1 MVRGKFPALAIAAIF
16 LGAVRPTFVLNR
28 RSRGE
33 SFKIARATSGDA
45 QAFLS
50 TGGPG
55 RSWSRRCDR
64 RGTSSAIEVVQ
75 CVGRST
81 STCCMFVQEPVFA
94 DYSPDSR
101 DSVLLFSNAVAA
113 SKAQTFR
120 TRAFAMLDTS

>member
-28 RSRGE
+28 P
-33 SFKIARATSGDA
+33 F
-45 QAFLS
+45 
-50 TGGPG
+50 
-55 RSWSRRCDR
+55 SRR
-64 RGTSSAIEVVQ
+64 GALGVLGAGVAIAE
-75 CVGRST
+75 
-81 STCCMFVQEPVFA
+81 EPVFA